1 MWFGLHV
8 FPCDYLLINWGCGYP
23 AVMGPSEYMEELA
36 EGYGGRYDDEVLA
49 HNVRD
54 LGRT

>member
-1 MWFGLHV
+1 MV
-8 FPCDYLLINWGCGYP
+8 IIDDYP